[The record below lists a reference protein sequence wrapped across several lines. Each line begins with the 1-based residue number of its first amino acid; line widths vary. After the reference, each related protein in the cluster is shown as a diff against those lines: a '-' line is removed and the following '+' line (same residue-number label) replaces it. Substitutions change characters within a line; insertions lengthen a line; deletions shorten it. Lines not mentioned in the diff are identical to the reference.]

1 MPAITTPRKLIK
13 KEEELLV
20 VPRKEYEELCKI
32 VKLISRDQAW
42 FWTEEWQAKERE
54 ADQDIQRGRVSKP
67 YTTKR
72 EFESVLQRLKENR
85 KKQ

>member
-1 MPAITTPRKLIK
+1 MPTITIPQKLIK
-13 KEEELLV
+13 KEEDLLV

-32 VKLISRDQAW
+32 AKLISRDQAW

-54 ADQDIQRGRVSKP
+54 ADQDIRRERVSKP
-67 YTTKR
+67 YKTKR
-72 EFESVLQRLKENR
+72 ELESVLQRLKENR

>member
-1 MPAITTPRKLIK
+1 MPTITIPQKLIK

-32 VKLISRDQAW
+32 AKLISKDQAW

-54 ADQDIQRGRVSKP
+54 ADQDIRRGRVSKP
-67 YTTKR
+67 YKTKR
-72 EFESVLQRLKENR
+72 ELESMLQRLKENR
-85 KKQ
+85 KKR